1 MSACI
6 FNSCFCV
13 SEKEAKKEAC
23 FFSCFCLDIYV
34 CVYIYLELLLLLLCW
49 LAYVAYMQIDSG
61 WFLCWWLANYTEE
74 AMSVKNVRE
83 RTSSFFNTHRPIR
96 CVNAR
101 YGSEWFR
108 MYLDELHVLDPT
120 QFPASF
126 ITLFTDSLLWHGN
139 RVLTQTVWEHM
150 SIKYN
155 GGYSSSHRVCSHSRL
170 SVSMCGYMCHPR
182 RLPLPLT
189 RSCHQSLHAHVCVH
203 LYF

>member
-1 MSACI
+1 
-6 FNSCFCV
+6 
-13 SEKEAKKEAC
+13 
-23 FFSCFCLDIYV
+23 
-34 CVYIYLELLLLLLCW
+34 
-49 LAYVAYMQIDSG
+49 
-61 WFLCWWLANYTEE
+61 
-74 AMSVKNVRE
+74 MSVKNVRE
-83 RTSSFFNTHRPIR
+83 RTSSFFNTRRPIR

-155 GGYSSSHRVCSHSRL
+155 GGYSSSRRVCSHSRL